1 MAHFARINARGFVSQ
16 VIVAEQD
23 FIDSLPDA
31 DSWVQTSYNTRGG
44 KHYDPETGLEDD
56 GVALRKNYAGIG
68 FKYDA
73 DRDAFIPPQPF
84 ASWTLNEDTCWWD
97 SPEPMPEVPVDAE
110 GRPTGS
116 YMWSED
122 EYNAGNGGWVFLAY
136 EGE

>member
-1 MAHFARINARGFVSQ
+1 MAHFARVNAQGTVEQ

-23 FIDSLPDA
+23 FIDAMPDA

-56 GVALRKNYAGIG
+56 GVALRKNYAGVG
-68 FKYDA
+68 FKYDI

-84 ASWTLNEDTCWWD
+84 ASWTLNEDTCLWD
-97 SPEPMPEVPVDAE
+97 SPELMPEVPVDAE
-110 GRPTGS
+110 GKPTGR
-116 YMWSED
+116 YRWSED
-122 EYNAGNGGWVFLAY
+122 EYNAGNGGWVFFSF

>member
-23 FIDSLPDA
+23 YIDSLPDA
-31 DSWVQTSYNTRGG
+31 DSWVQTSYNTYGG

-56 GVALRKNYAGIG
+56 GVALRKNYAGVG
-68 FKYDA
+68 FKYDV
-73 DRDAFIPPQPF
+73 DRDAFIPPQPY
-84 ASWTLNEDTCWWD
+84 ASWTLVEESCLWQ
-97 SPEPMPEVPVDAE
+97 SPEPMPEVPVDEA
-110 GRPTGS
+110 GKPTGQ

-122 EYNAGNGGWVFLAY
+122 EYNAGNGGWVFLAF

>member
-1 MAHFARINARGFVSQ
+1 MSHFAQIDENGFVSQ

-23 FIDSLPDA
+23 FIDSLPDV

-44 KHYDPETGLEDD
+44 KHYDPETGEEGD

-68 FKYDA
+68 FKYDV

-84 ASWTLNEDTCWWD
+84 ASWELVEESCLWQA
-97 SPEPMPEVPVDAE
+97 PEPMPEVPVDAE
-110 GRPTGS
+110 GRPTGH

-136 EGE
+136 EDE